1 MINTYDVSFYASFAL
16 AQLWPELELGIQ
28 AEFTDQISHSIEKLI
43 RFHMEGDLAKQKTQ
57 VFFFRKHYFY
67 ALIITLK
74 SNPILFG
81 FHVFEFNCISFM
93 YAHFQSRV
101 PHDLGNP
108 ADEPWIITN
117 AYVMHDT
124 GKWKDLNLKV
134 RTRFDIQIE
143 TWFSKVYYIF
153 STC

>member
-57 VFFFRKHYFY
+57 VFLESIISY

-74 SNPILFG
+74 SNSILFG
-81 FHVFEFNCISFM
+81 FHVFEFNCIM

-134 RTRFDIQIE
+134 RTRFNI
-143 TWFSKVYYIF
+143 
-153 STC
+153 